1 MSTTVDP
8 ELHREIAEFG
18 SEDITGCI
26 NCGNCTA
33 VCSLSGDDAVFPRKT
48 IRYIQLGLKDRLIAS
63 TEPWLCYY
71 CGECSDT
78 CPQQANPGEIMMTMR
93 RWLTA
98 QYDRSGKAASLYT
111 SSWAMWAL
119 IIKSALIPLVLLGA
133 FHVATGFQHIV
144 MDHVAIN
151 SFAPVA
157 WVWAV
162 VLIHFAVLG
171 WRVASN
177 ATYMARSVLG
187 SSDCRRNLR
196 ARDYVDELG
205 SLILHY
211 TTQKRWLDCGKD
223 HYFHW
228 GTHLLLV
235 SGYVIMLTLV
245 VGLLGWFQ
253 TDNIYPI
260 YHPQRLLGYYATV
273 ALVCASLVMLFG
285 RARKRSTLYKASQHS
300 DWLFPSF
307 LLVGA
312 ITGILVNIFRYA
324 AWPGP
329 TYAIY
334 VIHVMAMMAMLDSEV
349 GIGKWTHMI
358 YRPLAIYL
366 ENLKKRSKRCLAS
379 AGGALPAGE

>member
-1 MSTTVDP
+1 MSATVNPD
-8 ELHREIAEFG
+8 LHREIAEFG
-18 SEDITGCI
+18 CEDITRCI

-48 IRYIQLGLKDRLIAS
+48 IRYIQLGLKDRLMAS

-71 CGECSDT
+71 CGECTET

-98 QYDRSGKAASLYT
+98 QYDRSGKAASLYI
-111 SSWAMWAL
+111 SRRAMWAL
-119 IIKSALIPLVLLGA
+119 IIKSALIPLLLLGV
-133 FHVATGFQHIV
+133 FHIVTGFKHIV
-144 MDHVAIN
+144 TDRVALN

-157 WVWAV
+157 WIWAAV
-162 VLIHFAVLG
+162 VIHFAVLG
-171 WRVASN
+171 WRVAAN
-177 ATYMARSVLG
+177 ATTMCRSVLG
-187 SSDCRRNLR
+187 SGDHRLHLR
-196 ARDYVDELG
+196 VSDYVSELG
-205 SLILHY
+205 SLVLHY
-211 TTQKRWLDCGKD
+211 GTQKRWLDCGKD

-260 YHPQRLLGYYATV
+260 YHPQRLLGYYATI
-273 ALVCASLVMLFG
+273 ALICASGAMLLG
-285 RARKRSTLYKASQHS
+285 RIRKNSPQHTSSQHS

-307 LLVGA
+307 LLVAA

-324 AWPGP
+324 GWPEA

-334 VIHVMAMMAMLDSEV
+334 VIHIMAAIAMLDSEV
-349 GIGKWTHMI
+349 GIGKWSHMI

-366 ENLKKRSKRCLAS
+366 LNLKTRSERRLAN
-379 AGGALPAGE
+379 ARGVLPTAE

>member
-1 MSTTVDP
+1 MSATVNPD
-8 ELHREIAEFG
+8 LHREIAEFG
-18 SEDITGCI
+18 CEDITRCI

-33 VCSLSGDDAVFPRKT
+33 VCSLSGGDAVFPRKT
-48 IRYIQLGLKDRLIAS
+48 IRYIQLGLKDRLMAS

-71 CGECSDT
+71 CGECTET

-111 SSWAMWAL
+111 SRRSMWA
-119 IIKSALIPLVLLGA
+119 IILKSALIPLVLLA
-133 FHVATGFQHIV
+133 VFHIATGFKHIV
-144 MDHVAIN
+144 TNRVALN

-157 WVWAV
+157 WVWAAV
-162 VLIHFAVLG
+162 VIHFAVLG
-171 WRVASN
+171 WRVAAN
-177 ATYMARSVLG
+177 AAYMSRSVLG
-187 SSDCRRNLR
+187 TGDRRFR
-196 ARDYVDELG
+196 MSDYVNELG
-205 SLILHY
+205 SLIVHY
-211 TTQKRWLDCGKD
+211 GTQKRWLDCGKG
-223 HYFHW
+223 HYLQW

-273 ALVCASLVMLFG
+273 ALICASLAMLLG
-285 RARKRSTLYKASQHS
+285 RVRKRSELYKFSQHS

-312 ITGILVNIFRYA
+312 ITGILVNAFRYA
-324 AWPGP
+324 GWPGP

-334 VIHVMAMMAMLDSEV
+334 VIHIMAVIAMLDSEV
-349 GIGKWTHMI
+349 GIGKWSHMI

-366 ENLKKRSKRCLAS
+366 VNVRKRSEQCIAN
-379 AGGALPAGE
+379 ADGALSTGE